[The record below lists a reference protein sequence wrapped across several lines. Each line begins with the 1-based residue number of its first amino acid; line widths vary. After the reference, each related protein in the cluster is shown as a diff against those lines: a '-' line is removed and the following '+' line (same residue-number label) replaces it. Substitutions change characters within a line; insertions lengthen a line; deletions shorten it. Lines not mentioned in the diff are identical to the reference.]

1 MIGSVLSIVGQLVS
15 QCLYF
20 SLCCYQF
27 DATYCIDDESCDG
40 VFFVSAVLF
49 YTNRTK
55 ISCKVSLVPHYFVAI
70 TIRYRLVSCVVR
82 TCCFDV
88 LFFTHHINSGFFT
101 QDIPCSF
108 GVKHKKNSVQYSTT
122 ISLMCRSNII
132 TQCEVVPQGLIYFTM
147 YGA

>member
-15 QCLYF
+15 VCIF
-20 SLCCYQF
+20 LCVVTNSMLLTVLMMRVVTVF
-27 DATYCIDDESCDG
+27 
-40 VFFVSAVLF
+40 FFVSAVLF

-101 QDIPCSF
+101 
-108 GVKHKKNSVQYSTT
+108 
-122 ISLMCRSNII
+122 
-132 TQCEVVPQGLIYFTM
+132 
-147 YGA
+147 